1 MKFCIE
7 DLRKK
12 SIKSQFRENR
22 LSDSRVYI
30 CAVRLF

>member
-1 MKFCIE
+1 MKFCFE
-7 DLRKK
+7 ALRKK

-30 CAVRLF
+30 RAFRTF